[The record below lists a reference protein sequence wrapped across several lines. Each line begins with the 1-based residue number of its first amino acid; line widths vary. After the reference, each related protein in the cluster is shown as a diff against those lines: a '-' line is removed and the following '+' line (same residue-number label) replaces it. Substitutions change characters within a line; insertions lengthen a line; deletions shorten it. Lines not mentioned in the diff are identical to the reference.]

1 VVANP
6 NRSYLEHVALR
17 VQDLQWYARFFED
30 AFGMIIRKTR
40 EKDGVVSQVWLNGGI
55 QLIAATGDGNED
67 GRMNHLGF
75 MVENLENAVAAVKR
89 YDAVEMPKGPNWF
102 RLRDGLVIELIQAAG
117 TSVAD
122 ILKIDPRA

>member
-1 VVANP
+1 MANS
-6 NRSYLEHVALR
+6 NRSYLEHVALY
-17 VQDLQWYARFFED
+17 VQDLQWYIRFFED

-40 EKDGVVSQVWLNGGI
+40 EKDGAVSQVWLNGGI
-55 QLIAATGDGNED
+55 QLIAEPVGESGN

-75 MVENLENAVAAVKR
+75 MVENLENTIAAVKQ
-89 YDAVEMPKGPNWF
+89 YGAVETPKGPNWF

-122 ILKIDPRA
+122 MLNIDPRA